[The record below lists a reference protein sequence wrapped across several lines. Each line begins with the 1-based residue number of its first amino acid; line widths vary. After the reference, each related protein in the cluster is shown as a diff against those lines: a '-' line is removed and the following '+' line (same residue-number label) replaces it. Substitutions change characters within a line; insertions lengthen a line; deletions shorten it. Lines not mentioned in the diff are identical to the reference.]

1 LARPAQASRATVAQG
16 AIWSGDLSLT
26 AHAGAIPATGR
37 AGRDVGFAIGIVL
50 ILCLFFLPVP
60 AFLIDIGLAFSI
72 ALSVLILMVALWIQK
87 PLEFSAFPTILL
99 VATVLRLALNISTT
113 RLILA
118 HGATGATAA
127 GYIIGGFAELVMG
140 GDFVI
145 GIIVFLILVTINF
158 LVITKGATRIA
169 EVGARFTLDAIPGKQ
184 MAIDADLSSG
194 LIDERVAQVRRR
206 ELEEESS
213 FFGSMD
219 GASKFVRGDAI
230 AGLIILAVNIFGG
243 IVIGVTRHGLSLAA
257 AGDIFTK
264 LSVGDGLVSQI
275 PALIISLAAGM
286 LVAKGGT
293 RGSTDK
299 AVLGQLG
306 NYPNALFLAALLMFV
321 LGVIPGLPLLPFALL
336 GGLMAFVGIAIP
348 RRIARERASEA
359 AEKAALDEK
368 ARSETRS
375 SIKEQL
381 KSAEIELCLSKELT
395 GTLLAAHDEIA
406 SRVAKMRR
414 KFARQYGFVVP
425 EIKVSD
431 DIRAPAKTYQIRIHG
446 TIVATQE
453 LRVREHLVIVGDGR
467 RPNVPGD
474 EVREPAFGMR
484 AISIS
489 EAFVKD
495 ARREGF
501 KTVDPVSVL
510 LTHLSEVIHSNL
522 AQLLS
527 YKDMRALIERLE
539 PEYKRLV
546 EDLCPS
552 QISYSALQAVLKL
565 LLAER
570 VSIRNL
576 NLVLEAV
583 AEIAPHA
590 RRPEQIAEHVRMR
603 MGQQICGELQDKGAL
618 KVLRL
623 GNRWDLAFHQS
634 LRRDAKGDIV
644 EFDLDPRLMEQF
656 AAECSAAIRKR
667 MDERHQFALVTTAE
681 TRPYV
686 RMIVERMFPTLA
698 VLSQL
703 EIARGLDVRSLGT
716 VS

>member
-1 LARPAQASRATVAQG
+1 MSLA
-16 AIWSGDLSLT
+16 
-26 AHAGAIPATGR
+26 AHAGAIPAAGR

-60 AFLIDIGLAFSI
+60 AFLIDLGLAFSI

-127 GYIIGGFAELVMG
+127 GYIIGGFAQLVMG

-194 LIDERVAQVRRR
+194 LIDEKVAQLRRR

-230 AGLIILAVNIFGG
+230 AGLIILGVNIFGG

-257 AGDIFTK
+257 AADVFTK

-299 AVLGQLG
+299 AVLGQLS

-321 LGVIPGLPLLPFALL
+321 LGAIPGLPFFPFALL
-336 GGLMAFVGIAIP
+336 GGLMVFVGVAIP
-348 RRIARERASEA
+348 RRIAKDLASDA
-359 AEKAALDEK
+359 AEKSSLDEK
-368 ARSETRS
+368 ARAEARS

-381 KSAEIELCLSKELT
+381 KSPEIELCLSKELT
-395 GTLLAAHDEIA
+395 GTLLASHDEIA

-425 EIKVSD
+425 EIKVTD
-431 DIRAPAKTYQIRIHG
+431 DIRAPIKTYQIRIHG
-446 TIVATQE
+446 TVVATQE

-474 EVREPAFGMR
+474 EVREPAFGMT

-495 ARREGF
+495 VRRDGF

-510 LTHLSEVIHSNL
+510 LTHLSEVIHNNL

-527 YKDMRALIERLE
+527 YKDMRALLDRLE

-570 VSIRNL
+570 VSIRSL
-576 NLVLEAV
+576 SLVLEAV

-603 MGQQICGELQDKGAL
+603 MAQQICGELQENGVL

-623 GNRWDLAFHQS
+623 GNRWDLVFHQS
-634 LRRDAKGDIV
+634 LKRDAKGEIS
-644 EFDLDPRLMEQF
+644 EFDIDPRLMEQF
-656 AAECSAAIRKR
+656 ASECSTAIRKR
-667 MDERHQFALVTTAE
+667 MDEQHQFAIVTTAE
-681 TRPYV
+681 ARPYV
-686 RMIVERMFPTLA
+686 RMIIERMFPTLA

-703 EIARGLDVRSLGT
+703 EITRGFEVKSLGT